1 MKLIQVFSV
10 TTVASAA
17 ALMCASAAQ
26 AVTFSGFE
34 GTSLLDNAAYGQ
46 PFRPPDT
53 MGAVETTQFMETTNG
68 TITVYDKASG
78 NILQRS
84 GAPTWWGAAGLPGGA
99 GGDQRVLFD
108 HHTNRWIASGFGATG
123 NIINIAVSDTA
134 DALGRWKSTQ
144 IIGAVGTTLDYP
156 TLAIDQKGVYIGTN
170 NFSSTGFFKG
180 TSLFTIPKSS
190 LFGGAP
196 NTAGIS
202 SFNTPYPGGS
212 DNGFAILA
220 AVNWGA
226 NPNNTASVMADSR
239 DFNAQV
245 FYKLNGVNGPGATQT
260 AAGYIA
266 GAEYEAAGPARQP
279 DGTRVVDTLGPRIS
293 SNVVQ
298 VDDKLYSVTTV
309 GIGVHAAVRW
319 SVNDADTGAIIDTGY
334 IKGHGFDYYQGSIAV
349 NELGQA
355 VIGFNR
361 SGYQTEDTNG
371 DGLADG
377 NISFLARTFKTEA
390 DGGLDKSGADVL
402 FKVSGIS
409 DYHCSERVDPLPCRQ
424 RWGDYSAVTIDPTDH
439 RSFYAIGEY
448 TSQWATYNIPDVG
461 LVNRAI
467 WNTYIGQVSFVPEPQ
482 VYAMMLLGLAVV
494 GGVARRRRG

>member
-1 MKLIQVFSV
+1 MKLTPVFSI
-10 TTVASAA
+10 TMVAAAA
-17 ALMCASAAQ
+17 ALTCATATH

-34 GTSLLDNAAYGQ
+34 GTSLLDNAAFGE

-53 MGAVETTQFMETTNG
+53 MGAVGATQFMETTNG
-68 TITVYDKASG
+68 TLTVYSKATG
-78 NILQRS
+78 TALQRTQMS
-84 GAPTWWGAAGLPGGA
+84 AWWQGVGQAGAF
-99 GGDQRVLFD
+99 GDQRVLFD
-108 HHTNRWIASGFGATG
+108 HFTNRWIATSLGADPG
-123 NIINIAVSDTA
+123 DINIAVSDTA
-134 DALGRWKSTQ
+134 NAMGTWKSTKFTGYAGG
-144 IIGAVGTTLDYP
+144 IADYP
-156 TLAIDQKGVYIGTN
+156 TLAIDKKGVYIGTN
-170 NFSSTGFFKG
+170 NFTSTFNG
-180 TSLFTIPKSS
+180 TSLFAIPKAS

-196 NTAGIS
+196 SVAGMS
-202 SFNTPYPGGS
+202 TFNTPYPAGP
-212 DNGFAILA
+212 DNGFAIQA
-220 AVNWGA
+220 AVNWSA
-226 NPNNTASVMADSR
+226 NQGNSASVMADSR

-245 FYKLNGVNGPGATQT
+245 FYKLNGAGAPGATQT
-260 AAGYIA
+260 GASYIA

-279 DGTRVVDTLGPRIS
+279 DGSRLVDTLGPRIS
-293 SNVVQ
+293 ANVVQ

-309 GIGVHAAVRW
+309 GSGNYAAVRW
-319 SVNDADTGAIIDTGY
+319 SVNDAETGAIIDTGY
-334 IKGHGFDYYQGSIAV
+334 IRGHGFDYYQGSIAV

-361 SGYQTEDTNG
+361 SGYQTADANG

-377 NISFLARTFKTEA
+377 NISFMARTFKTEA
-390 DGGLDKSGADVL
+390 DGGLDKNGADVL

-448 TSQWATYNIPDVG
+448 TSQWATYNVPGFG

-482 VYAMMLLGLAVV
+482 VYAMLLLGLAVV
-494 GGVARRRRG
+494 GGVALRRRG